1 MDIFRS
7 TKKFLDRAAV
17 AAGGCS
23 YSYGDILRG
32 SHGLAKVITDAIGSE
47 GSDSPRIAV
56 MAPPGREYVEAI
68 WGAWLAKGTPVPLCT
83 SHPAG
88 ELQYILGD
96 AQAKVLLTSPG
107 LAERMQPL
115 AEAANVH
122 LHIVGQASIDESFPQ
137 GIDDCLDVW
146 SPEDDALIVY
156 TSGTTGRPKG
166 ALHTHGNLSAHIQA
180 LVKSWEWSENDRILH
195 VLPLHHVHG
204 IINALHCAHAA
215 GAAVEFLPKFSP
227 GEVWKRLM
235 REEDPITVFMG
246 VPTMYSY
253 LLSHY
258 AGMAHGEQAAARAAA
273 SRLRLTVSGSAAC
286 PLPVMHKWREL
297 SGQWLLERYGMTET
311 NMILSNPY
319 RGERRPGSVGLPLP
333 GVEVRAVVESHTTT
347 GASASAGGG
356 NNFPSAL
363 EGPGELYVRGPNVF
377 KKYINKPGATAEAF
391 DEMGWF
397 RTGDTAVLEG
407 TPPYWRILGRTNVD
421 IIKSGGYKISALA
434 IENVLLSNSRIRE
447 CAVLGLPDES
457 QGEVIAAVVACHDP
471 PVTLDELKE
480 WLLDKL
486 PPYQIPERLK
496 VLDSIPRNA
505 MGKINKKELRQH
517 KFTI

>member
-1 MDIFRS
+1 MEIFRR
-7 TKKFLDRAAV
+7 TKQFLDRAAV

-32 SHGLAKVITDAIGSE
+32 SHGLAKVITDAIGS
-47 GSDSPRIAV
+47 GSNSPRIAV
-56 MAPPGREYVEAI
+56 MTPPGREYVEAT

-88 ELQYILGD
+88 ELQYVLED
-96 AQAKVLLTSPG
+96 AQAKMLLTSPR
-107 LAERMQPL
+107 LAEQMEPI
-115 AEAANVH
+115 AKAAGVH
-122 LHIVGQASIDESFPQ
+122 VHIMGQASTDESFPQ
-137 GIDDCLDVW
+137 DIYESLDVW

-166 ALHTHGNLSAHIQA
+166 ALHTHGNLSAQIQA
-180 LVKSWEWSENDRILH
+180 LVESWEWSENDRILH
-195 VLPLHHVHG
+195 ALPLHHVHG

-227 GEVWKRLM
+227 GEVWKCLM

-253 LLSHY
+253 LLSYY
-258 AGMAHGEQAAARAAA
+258 AGMAQCEQAAARAAA

-286 PLPVMHKWREL
+286 PLPVMHKWHEL

-333 GVEVRAVVESHTTT
+333 GVEVRAVTESATNP
-347 GASASAGGG
+347 GANAEQD
-356 NNFPSAL
+356 NNIPSAQ
-363 EGPGELYVRGPNVF
+363 EGPGELHVRGPNVF
-377 KKYINKPGATAEAF
+377 KEYINKPDATAQAF
-391 DEMGWF
+391 DELGWF
-397 RTGDTAVLEG
+397 RTGDTAVFEG
-407 TPPYWRILGRTNVD
+407 TPPHWRILGRTNVD

-434 IENVLLSNSRIRE
+434 IENAILSNSRIRE

-457 QGEVIAAVVACHDP
+457 LGEVIAVVVACQNP
-471 PVTLDELKE
+471 PVTLIEIQE
-480 WLLDKL
+480 WLSDKL
-486 PPYQIPERLK
+486 PPYQVPTRLK
-496 VLDSIPRNA
+496 ILDSIPRNA
-505 MGKINKKELRQH
+505 MGKINKKALRYYE
-517 KFTI
+517 FVT